1 MGPESKPRHH
11 ATWTRGG
18 ESVDR
23 EVVEASAEGG
33 LGVVA
38 GVNCGDVIAGKYRV
52 EAVLGVGGMGVVVA
66 ARHVQLDDRVAIK
79 VLRPQMAAIEE
90 AVVRFSQEARAAAK
104 MKSDHAARVFDVGTL
119 ENGAPYL
126 VMELL
131 EGRDLGAWLATD
143 GPLPIE
149 RAVDFVLQAC
159 AAMADAHSLG
169 IIHRDIKPSNLF
181 CCRRRDG
188 QSWIKVLDFGI
199 SKATDAISR
208 YEQGVTRSNTV
219 LGTPAHMSPEQMRG
233 TVDVDAR
240 ADVWALGVTL
250 YELLSGTLP
259 FSGEAFVDVANRVM
273 TAPPPLGALRP
284 DVPADLE
291 AAILT
296 CLEKDRMDRFANVAD
311 LAAALVPFGSGRA
324 QAWADQCL
332 AVLRTARSLSN
343 SDPGS
348 TREPPKP
355 AHVGSLAPIGHT
367 REPALADRRRLG
379 VSAAVALAE
388 LGGVGLFRVLSG
400 TRSTASLDTKPA
412 VTRDLVAVPSR
423 PSPST
428 GVEAVAATATV
439 TFDSLTPPARPTK
452 TTRTPTVSGVWL
464 RDAGAAEAGAQVRA
478 PLADPGSRTSCTP
491 PYTIDSAGHRR
502 YKPECP

>member
-1 MGPESKPRHH
+1 MP
-11 ATWTRGG
+11 RGG
-18 ESVDR
+18 EGVDR

-38 GVNCGDVIAGKYRV
+38 GVSCGDVIAGKYRV
-52 EAVLGVGGMGVVVA
+52 ETVLGVGGMGVVVS

-104 MKSDHAARVFDVGTL
+104 MKSEHAARVFDVGTL
-119 ENGAPYL
+119 ATGAPYL

-131 EGRDLGAWLATD
+131 EGRDLRAWLATD

-188 QSWIKVLDFGI
+188 QSLIKVLDFGI
-199 SKATDAISR
+199 SKATDAGSPS
-208 YEQGVTRSNTV
+208 EQGVTRSNTV
-219 LGTPAHMSPEQMRG
+219 LGTPEHMSPEQMRG
-233 TVDVDAR
+233 TADVDAR

-273 TAPPPLGALRP
+273 TASPAPLRGLRP

-296 CLEKDRMDRFANVAD
+296 CLEKDRVDRFGNVAE
-311 LAAALVPFGSGRA
+311 LAAALVPFGSSRA
-324 QAWADQCL
+324 QAWADECL

-343 SDPGS
+343 GDRGS
-348 TREPPKP
+348 TREPPEP

-367 REPALADRRRLG
+367 REPGLADRRLG
-379 VSAAVALAE
+379 VSAAVALVA
-388 LGGVGLFRVLSG
+388 LGGVGFFRVLSG
-400 TRSTASLDTKPA
+400 TRSAAPLHTKPA
-412 VTRDLVAVPSR
+412 VARDLVAVPSR
-423 PSPST
+423 PSSSP
-428 GVEAVAATATV
+428 GVEAVATTATV
-439 TFDSLTPPARPTK
+439 TFDSLTPLTRPTK

-464 RDAGAAEAGAQVRA
+464 RDAGAAEAGAQVRT
-478 PLADPGSRTSCTP
+478 PLADPGSRTPCTP